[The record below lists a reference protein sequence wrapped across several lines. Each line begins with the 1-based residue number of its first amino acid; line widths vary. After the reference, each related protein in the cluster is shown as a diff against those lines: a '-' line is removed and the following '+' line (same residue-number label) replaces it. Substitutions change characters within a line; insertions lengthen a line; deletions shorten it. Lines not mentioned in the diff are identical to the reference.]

1 MSKNATRS
9 YCVSRFILKEG
20 QCVHI
25 NKGRLHAFRK
35 VTNEPLAADD
45 CHAKLR
51 ANLRIPGTNEPLV
64 GPGKPE
70 LLCFSVAWDW
80 MFRGVTAS
88 GINREV
94 VSTIECAAL
103 NRKYGAMS
111 LAIPELSLI
120 QMARTLAPKVEEK
133 ALGNSNTVTPG
144 RRRDSLIGFTN
155 KPDNYVEQGKGFT
168 PDSSVVC
175 KGIFPALQYVVKQHI
190 HAINVAESLKSKS
203 FERCKRVSVAKNPN
217 AWENPVNH
225 PLDPYG
231 NTDFFCKLCS
241 KELSNVY
248 LHCDGCEILLSKVS
262 LAFD

>member
-1 MSKNATRS
+1 
-9 YCVSRFILKEG
+9 VSRFILRAG

-35 VTNEPLAADD
+35 VTNEPLPADD

-51 ANLRIPGTNEPLV
+51 ANLMIPGTNEPV
-64 GPGKPE
+64 IGPGKPE
-70 LLCFSVAWDW
+70 VLCVSVAWDW
-80 MFRGVTAS
+80 MFRGVTAP
-88 GINREV
+88 GINREIV
-94 VSTIECAAL
+94 NTIECAAL
-103 NRKYGAMS
+103 NRKHGAMS

-133 ALGNSNTVTPG
+133 TSTSGKGNTSTAGQYRESFVGFSNNPG
-144 RRRDSLIGFTN
+144 R
-155 KPDNYVEQGKGFT
+155 PVEVGKGFM
-168 PDSSVVC
+168 PDPSVIC

-262 LAFD
+262 LTVS